1 MKPAARH
8 RFDYRELDRLLKED
22 SLPEDVGN
30 QLDEALNDLVQ
41 YAGATGYCHDLPN
54 RYYLLRELRNIFWKL
69 KANKR

>member
-1 MKPAARH
+1 MKPATRS
-8 RFDYRELDRLLKED
+8 RFDYSDLDRLLKED

-41 YAGATGYCHDLPN
+41 HAGETGYSENLPN

-69 KANKR
+69 KVKE